1 MSSTA
6 LSEELSSNE
15 PMSSHTTGMIAMVLV
30 FFSLRADAALEPS
43 MPATEAALVV
53 VKSMPLYRS
62 TDPG

>member
-1 MSSTA
+1 
-6 LSEELSSNE
+6 
-15 PMSSHTTGMIAMVLV
+15 MSSHTTGMIAMVLV

-62 TDPG
+62 TGPG

>member
-15 PMSSHTTGMIAMVLV
+15 PMSSHTTGMMAMVLV

-43 MPATEAALVV
+43 MPATEAALAV

-62 TDPG
+62 TGPG